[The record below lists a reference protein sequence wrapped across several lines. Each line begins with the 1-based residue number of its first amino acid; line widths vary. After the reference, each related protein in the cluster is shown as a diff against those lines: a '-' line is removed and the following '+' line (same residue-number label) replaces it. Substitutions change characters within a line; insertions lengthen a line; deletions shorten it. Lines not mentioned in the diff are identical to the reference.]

1 MRQRR
6 IDSVVRAGSVS
17 ARLTPS
23 AKLRHCLVKVT
34 SWSDAPISSGA
45 ACYSTATSSAPCG
58 PSRPRP
64 SATGGVSAK
73 ALFGACGGRSAS
85 RGPQAA
91 NPCSCPGH
99 EGQDLDAGRTRAT
112 AATVTDS
119 GTGPP
124 SVGPRLPR
132 ARWTPDEVALLGT
145 APHAVTAAQI
155 PPCGSRGSACSK
167 PDRFPGFP
175 RAGLKK
181 LAGPAGGRPGPSVGT
196 SPPPAGRTSRV
207 AGSGRRRLR
216 RVCFV
221 PEALL
226 SLPCFPLRFPPCL
239 FSTVGRENRSASCAA
254 GAPRPI
260 RYNGHLAVRPRRIG
274 TEIVVAQTAELALLE
289 KVHADNLAG
298 VLDSF

>member
-1 MRQRR
+1 MLPFRR
-6 IDSVVRAGSVS
+6 VR
-17 ARLTPS
+17 P
-23 AKLRHCLVKVT
+23 VT
-34 SWSDAPISSGA
+34 RR
-45 ACYSTATSSAPCG
+45 
-58 PSRPRP
+58 RPRP
-64 SATGGVSAK
+64 RPAVRVG
-73 ALFGACGGRSAS
+73 
-85 RGPQAA
+85 
-91 NPCSCPGH
+91 PGH
-99 EGQDLDAGRTRAT
+99 RLLVGCQRRRCLAHAEGARHPEGRKLLIHAAAQAMKARTWTQDEREQRRQRSLTLGLARHLWARGYHGRW
-112 AATVTDS
+112 
-119 GTGPP
+119 
-124 SVGPRLPR
+124 
-132 ARWTPDEVALLGT
+132 WTPDEVALLGT

-239 FSTVGRENRSASCAA
+239 FSTVGRENRSASW
-254 GAPRPI
+254 RS
-260 RYNGHLAVRPRRIG
+260 RR
-274 TEIVVAQTAELALLE
+274 TTP
-289 KVHADNLAG
+289 
-298 VLDSF
+298 DSL